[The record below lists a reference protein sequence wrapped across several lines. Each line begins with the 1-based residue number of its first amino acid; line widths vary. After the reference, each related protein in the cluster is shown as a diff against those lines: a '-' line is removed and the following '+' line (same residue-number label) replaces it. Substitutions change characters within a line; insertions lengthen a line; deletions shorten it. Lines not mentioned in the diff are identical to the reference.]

1 MYKDCVHV
9 FVYFRIKTIRTSTYV
24 RYLDRVYYYCFH
36 FVIVYVR
43 IKCAMYFKCFVI
55 IIKDCDLKYYTCE
68 KLNLFYL
75 KKKIGKKD
83 LSNC

>member
-24 RYLDRVYYYCFH
+24 RYLDRVYYCYFH

-55 IIKDCDLKYYTCE
+55 IVKDGDLK
-68 KLNLFYL
+68 N
-75 KKKIGKKD
+75 
-83 LSNC
+83 